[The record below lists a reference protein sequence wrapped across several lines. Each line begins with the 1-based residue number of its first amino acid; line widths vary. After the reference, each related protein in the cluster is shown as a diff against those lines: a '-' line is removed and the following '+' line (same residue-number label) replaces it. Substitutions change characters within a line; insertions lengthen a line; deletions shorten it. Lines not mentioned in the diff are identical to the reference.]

1 MEITRVGKIKNRKKD
16 TAGCAFSSTGA
27 VCKFLNIFTGNML
40 GKPSQKRN
48 AFVRNSSCPCLFIVH
63 NIIGLSGH
71 KQVCFMR
78 LYVLRGT
85 SPINE

>member
-40 GKPSQKRN
+40 GKPSQK
-48 AFVRNSSCPCLFIVH
+48 
-63 NIIGLSGH
+63 
-71 KQVCFMR
+71 
-78 LYVLRGT
+78 
-85 SPINE
+85 